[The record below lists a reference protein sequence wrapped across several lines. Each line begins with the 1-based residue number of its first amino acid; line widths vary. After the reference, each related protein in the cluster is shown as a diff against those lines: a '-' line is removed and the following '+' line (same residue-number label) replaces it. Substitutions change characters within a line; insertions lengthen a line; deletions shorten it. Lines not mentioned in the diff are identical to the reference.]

1 MRAQDVRRVH
11 LEQLQPTGLLRGH
24 LCHECWGEMIG
35 PLRTTSGHAP
45 LQCPQL
51 RELRA
56 EGGDGIPGAA
66 AETRHK
72 SCADIE
78 HTQVLAAA
86 NAVLHNAN
94 TSGVTTDLNDI

>member
-1 MRAQDVRRVH
+1 MEPGPGHASRKMSEDCTWSSCSP
-11 LEQLQPTGLLRGH
+11 LGLLRGH
-24 LCHECWGEMIG
+24 LCHERRGEMVG
-35 PLRTTSGHAP
+35 PLRATGSHAP
-45 LQCPQL
+45 LQRAQL

-56 EGGDGIPGAA
+56 EGGDSIPGAA

-72 SCADIE
+72 SCAYVE

-94 TSGVTTDLNDI
+94 NSG